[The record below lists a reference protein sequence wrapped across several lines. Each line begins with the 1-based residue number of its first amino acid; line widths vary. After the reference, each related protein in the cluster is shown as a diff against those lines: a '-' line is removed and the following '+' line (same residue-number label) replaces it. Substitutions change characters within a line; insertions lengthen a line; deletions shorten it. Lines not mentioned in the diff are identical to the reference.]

1 MIIMKLPSTMV
12 IILLYMIGGG
22 CSKMIQDLMNC
33 HVNDALDHMNK
44 SEHCTHSIII
54 YPDLDTF
61 MDKDRG
67 ELFPLSSTP
76 L

>member
-1 MIIMKLPSTMV
+1 
-12 IILLYMIGGG
+12 
-22 CSKMIQDLMNC
+22 MIQDLMNC